1 MSLYTRLLGQ
11 DAPGIQ
17 VHTFMSA
24 IGEWQRGFMTQ
35 AQVVA
40 LFTLSPSEETE
51 AAALLARIVDPR
63 ESVTLAT
70 VPAGHTLTNV
80 GTTFDAIPGSQNL
93 GFAAVQS
100 AGITQVTFGVRVN
113 KVGAGTQF
121 WQLWNDTD
129 GVEVAVISDAGATG
143 IKYLQTTQTFPS
155 PLGPGIKIARVRA
168 RSTTAADDP
177 VFFSA
182 FMSIQRASNL
192 TTLELHEVLLLG
204 EYRGSPYT
212 TEAALKA
219 RLGVA

>member
-1 MSLYTRLLGQ
+1 
-11 DAPGIQ
+11 
-17 VHTFMSA
+17 
-24 IGEWQRGFMTQ
+24 
-35 AQVVA
+35 
-40 LFTLSPSEETE
+40 
-51 AAALLARIVDPR
+51 
-63 ESVTLAT
+63 
-70 VPAGHTLTNV
+70 LTNV